1 MLDEPSLGLAP
12 IITREVFRVVTEL
25 NQKEGLAVLVVEQNA
40 TVALAAAQRGYVLET
55 GRVAVSGSAAELKSN
70 DAVRNRVPR
79 LLMQTFFQTLTTGL
93 SDGAIYGSL
102 ALALVLI
109 YKATEVINFAQ
120 GEMAMFT
127 TYIAWALMGHGSTFE
142 WWAFFATLGIAF
154 VGGAALQQTVI
165 RPLERAS
172 VLTAVMA
179 TIALLVILN
188 GLAAWIWSPQLQFFP
203 SPFPTSS
210 WVIGG
215 VHISKQDVG
224 TFGVVMACV
233 LVLWLFF
240 RFTKLGLAMRA
251 GALNPDAARLMGVR
265 TSWLLALGWGFAAA
279 LGAVS
284 GMMVAPDRVPDA
296 EHDAGRPDLRLRRRD
311 PRRAREPGRRG
322 RRRPHARRAAE
333 HARRSTCTR

>member
-1 MLDEPSLGLAP
+1 
-12 IITREVFRVVTEL
+12 
-25 NQKEGLAVLVVEQNA
+25 
-40 TVALAAAQRGYVLET
+40 
-55 GRVAVSGSAAELKSN
+55 
-70 DAVRNRVPR
+70 
-79 LLMQTFFQTLTTGL
+79 MQTFFQTLTTGL
-93 SDGAIYGSL
+93 SDGSIYGSL

-154 VGGAALQQTVI
+154 IGGAALQQTVI

-233 LVLWLFF
+233 VVLWLFF

-284 GMMVAPDRVPDA
+284 GMMVAPTVFLTPNMMQA
-296 EHDAGRPDLRLRRRD
+296 VLIYAFAAAVLGGLESPVGAIAGGLTLGVLLNMLGQYVHPVTVELRLPVALGILLVVLLIKPAGLFGRVVVRRV
-311 PRRAREPGRRG
+311 
-322 RRRPHARRAAE
+322 
-333 HARRSTCTR
+333 

>member
-1 MLDEPSLGLAP
+1 
-12 IITREVFRVVTEL
+12 
-25 NQKEGLAVLVVEQNA
+25 
-40 TVALAAAQRGYVLET
+40 
-55 GRVAVSGSAAELKSN
+55 
-70 DAVRNRVPR
+70 
-79 LLMQTFFQTLTTGL
+79 MQQFFQTLTTGL

-127 TYIAWALMGHGSTFE
+127 TYIAWALMDHGAAWA
-142 WWAFFATLGIAF
+142 WWAFGATLVIAF
-154 VGGAALQQTVI
+154 LGGALIQTVVI

-172 VLTAVMA
+172 VLTVVMA

-188 GLAAWIWSPQLQFFP
+188 GLAAWIRSPQLQFFP
-203 SPFPTSS
+203 SPFPTTS

-215 VHISKQDVG
+215 VHVSKQDVG
-224 TFGVVMACV
+224 TFGVVLACLV
-233 LVLWLFF
+233 VLWLFF

-251 GALNPDAARLMGVR
+251 GALNPSAARLVGVR

-284 GMMVAPDRVPDA
+284 GMMVAPTVFLTPNMMQAVLIYAFAAAVLGGLDSPVGA
-296 EHDAGRPDLRLRRRD
+296 VAGGIGLGVMLNMLGTYVHPVTSELRLPVALLILLIVLLVKPAGLFGRVVVRR
-311 PRRAREPGRRG
+311 E
-322 RRRPHARRAAE
+322 
-333 HARRSTCTR
+333 

>member
-1 MLDEPSLGLAP
+1 
-12 IITREVFRVVTEL
+12 
-25 NQKEGLAVLVVEQNA
+25 
-40 TVALAAAQRGYVLET
+40 
-55 GRVAVSGSAAELKSN
+55 
-70 DAVRNRVPR
+70 
-79 LLMQTFFQTLTTGL
+79 MQTFFQTLTTGL

-154 VGGAALQQTVI
+154 VGGAVLQQTVI

-188 GLAAWIWSPQLQFFP
+188 GLAAWIWSPQLEFFP

-251 GALNPDAARLMGVR
+251 GALNPNAARLMGVR

-284 GMMVAPDRVPDA
+284 GMMVAPTVFLTPNMMQA
-296 EHDAGRPDLRLRRRD
+296 VLIYAFAAAILGGLESPVGAVAGGLALGVLLNMLGQYVHPVTTELRLPVALGLLLVVLLIKPAGLFGRVVVRRV
-311 PRRAREPGRRG
+311 
-322 RRRPHARRAAE
+322 
-333 HARRSTCTR
+333 